1 MPRAMRVGIAAWA
14 LLLAACGRASQA
26 PAAAAPSP
34 RFVQAA
40 GQTQRQHGERLAL
53 VLGCRGCHGR
63 NLQGQ
68 PWEEN
73 ADLAIEFSSNLTR
86 ALPTYS
92 DAALERAIRQGVRL
106 DGTPLWGM
114 PSEIFTELDPA
125 DLLALIAYLRTW
137 QPAGVVHPRIVFG
150 PRGRRE
156 VAAGTFKSTP
166 VWVRETRG
174 QGPVRFDA
182 AHDQARYMIRA
193 TCGECHGVTLTGN
206 TWPDAPRSPPDL
218 NVAGAYTRE
227 DFRRLMRT
235 GVASGGRQVG
245 LMSQV
250 ARNRF
255 SHFTD
260 GEVDAIYDYL
270 VARARRPQ

>member
-1 MPRAMRVGIAAWA
+1 MRWGPA
-14 LLLAACGRASQA
+14 LGLALALAACGRGQQPAQQQPQAIRFTQA
-26 PAAAAPSP
+26 P
-34 RFVQAA
+34 
-40 GQTQRQHGERLAL
+40 GQSQLQHGERLAM
-53 VLGCRGCHGR
+53 VLGCRGCHAR

-68 PWEEN
+68 PWDEE
-73 ADLAIEFSSNLTR
+73 ADLAISFSSNLTR
-86 ALPTYS
+86 ALPAYS
-92 DAALERAIRQGVRL
+92 DAMLERAIRQGVRL

-114 PSEIFTELDPA
+114 PSEIFTQLDPA
-125 DLLALIAYLRTW
+125 DLAALIAYLRTW
-137 QPAGVVHPRIVFG
+137 QPAGEVHPRIVFG

-156 VAAGTFKSTP
+156 VAAGNYKPAS
-166 VWVRETRG
+166 VLVRETRG
-174 QGPVRFDA
+174 QGPVRFDS

-193 TCGECHGVTLTGN
+193 TCAECHGLTITGRPGDGGERG
-206 TWPDAPRSPPDL
+206 TPDL
-218 NVAGAYTRE
+218 AIAGAYTRE

-260 GEVDAIYDYL
+260 AEVDAIYDYL
-270 VARARRPQ
+270 VARAQRPQ